1 MICGPYC
8 GIRNHNRVLHF
19 AQTFTLCQE
28 IEAGVNELKRAGSDD
43 DNIELITLEI
53 DYLGGDFFFSKSNTK
68 PIDFILGRKNLSSLN
83 LIT

>member
-53 DYLGGDFFFSKSNTK
+53 DYLGGDFFF
-68 PIDFILGRKNLSSLN
+68 RN
-83 LIT
+83 LILNQSISYLEEKF